1 MEEKILLKGGSL
13 SKTYREGNKVVKT
26 IALTK
31 EREYGYVRWY
41 SQQKKMQ
48 KYANLY
54 PELFPKIYKIKNTE
68 LEAEIQMEYME
79 GFKDIKTLFQQKE
92 LSLEELSKI
101 NESIWEGFNK
111 LHSNNFKSI
120 DGLGNLYFQEE
131 VVQKI
136 NDALSASKD
145 FKDFYSFKNY
155 TVDDKNIS
163 GFQVYKN
170 LLSNFFKKLKLEKE
184 ELIFGN
190 PTLENILYSFEEDR
204 AVFIDLYEESILDSK
219 FLDYSMVLQCSN
231 SYYGYLNDNELFVE
245 KNNVSHN
252 LEVPANFNNFN
263 SLFCNKLDSKD
274 TELIKILEATQF
286 FRMLPF
292 KLKSNELLKAK
303 YFYVHG
309 CKLLGEVFL

>member
-1 MEEKILLKGGSL
+1 MEKKILLKGGSL
-13 SKTYREGNKVVKT
+13 SKTYREGNKVIKT
-26 IALTK
+26 ISLTD

-48 KYANLY
+48 KYVDLY
-54 PELFPKIYKIKNTE
+54 PELFPKIYNIENSE

-79 GFKDIKTLFQQKE
+79 GFKDIKTVFQQEE
-92 LSLEELSKI
+92 LSLEELNKI
-101 NESIWEGFNK
+101 NDSIWEGFNK
-111 LHSNNFKSI
+111 LHSNNFHSI

-136 NDALSASKD
+136 NDALSASED
-145 FKDFYSFKNY
+145 FRNFYEFKIYNL
-155 TVDDKNIS
+155 DNNEIS

-190 PTLENILYSFEEDR
+190 PTLENILYSFEENR
-204 AVFIDLYEESILDSK
+204 SVFIDLYEESILDSK
-219 FLDYSMVLQCSN
+219 YLDYSMVLQCSN

-245 KNNVSHN
+245 KNYISHN
-252 LEVPANFNNFN
+252 LEIPTNFKNFN
-263 SLFCNKLDSKD
+263 SLFCNKLDKKD
-274 TELIKILEATQF
+274 IELIKVLEATQF

-292 KLKSNELLKAK
+292 KIKSNDLIKAK

-309 CKLLGEVFL
+309 CKLLGEVFS